1 MNKSQKPKV
10 SRLAKKITLSFLT
23 ACLLLLLSFSAY
35 AYILTTLNSETTVRE
50 RINSV
55 GHLTS
60 GLTRDFVTEK
70 TSSLKRFSENTQIYS
85 FISALRGMG
94 SEAFSESNFSG
105 IASAINSLSSFDA
118 DVSAPWIMLSDSG
131 YVYSSNGRRP
141 FNIDY
146 DIRSQS
152 WYKKLSSEASE
163 TTYPGATFVYQS
175 MFTPDQEVFS
185 IFEPIFDNGNLVAYC
200 GIEVPVSTLTYLM
213 DNYIS
218 DSASFPI
225 ISSSGAVLYAPTNN
239 ENFNKRYNVDF
250 PPISGLVYRT
260 ASYDQGAF
268 SFKAD
273 EKNTIHYYLDSTSV
287 SGWDIIVIFDTTA
300 IDGDAISIMLQQISV
315 LALMGIIFFI
325 AVHSVISR
333 KLLPVSAINEIAEK
347 FSAGEFDVH
356 PDIGKTEKRGELPD
370 ILRNL
375 TKTSKI
381 ITENQTKLTNAS
393 SVDVETLLPNR
404 AMLLTSIDERIED
417 ISVSGDDRK
426 FAVLF
431 ADIDNFRWL
440 NETFGHRFGDAAL
453 RAYAKHLNEEVGA
466 LGEVFRY
473 SGDEFIV
480 IVPFEGIEAVKLLT
494 ESIRAAFGNPL
505 RVEETNIYFRFSVGI
520 SLYPDDAKTADDLL
534 RKADAAMHT
543 AKENGKNCTVYT
555 PKDAPGTPPRKA
567 YIAQA
572 LTSALTHREMYLKF
586 QPIVPIKSGGIYGF
600 EALLR
605 WQSKDFGN
613 IPPSDFINIA
623 EESGEIVQLGMWIF
637 ENACRFVQT
646 AKNLTGKEI
655 TVSVNVSPTQLK
667 QTGYLNHIRNVLDI
681 SHINPSNIL
690 IEITEG
696 VLSSFVGEHQEIVN
710 SIMDMGITIALDD
723 FGTGYSSLSNLKNLP
738 VKVLKIDKSFIDTA
752 GEERSDAVTDSLID
766 LVHTLGII
774 TIAEGVETVEQ
785 FEKLR
790 DMKCDYMQGYIM
802 SKPLNENEAIEFINT
817 FESGEQMTEEIIK
830 QKTTQKSEVRGQK
843 SE

>member
-1 MNKSQKPKV
+1 
-10 SRLAKKITLSFLT
+10 
-23 ACLLLLLSFSAY
+23 
-35 AYILTTLNSETTVRE
+35 
-50 RINSV
+50 
-55 GHLTS
+55 
-60 GLTRDFVTEK
+60 
-70 TSSLKRFSENTQIYS
+70 
-85 FISALRGMG
+85 MG
-94 SEAFSESNFSG
+94 SEAFSDSDFSG
-105 IASAINSLSSFDA
+105 IAAAVNSLSSFDA

-141 FNIDY
+141 YNIEY
-146 DIRSQS
+146 DIRGQS
-152 WYKKLSSEASE
+152 WYKKLTASGML
-163 TTYPGATFVYQS
+163 TTGATFSYDS
-175 MFTPDQEVFS
+175 MFTPGEQVFS
-185 IFEPIFDNGNLVAYC
+185 IFKPIYDNGNLVAYC
-200 GIEVPVSTLTYLM
+200 GIEVPTKSLTGLM

-225 ISSSGAVLYAPTNN
+225 ISSSGAVIYAPTNN
-239 ENFNKRYNVDF
+239 ENFNKKYNVDF
-250 PPISGLVYRT
+250 PPVSGLVYRT
-260 ASYDQGAF
+260 ASYDQGAA
-268 SFKAD
+268 SFEYD
-273 EKNTIHYYLDSTSV
+273 DKNTLHYYLDSTSV

-300 IDGDAISIMLQQISV
+300 IDGDAINVVIQQISV
-315 LALMGIIFFI
+315 LTLMAIIFFI
-325 AVHSVISR
+325 AVNSLFRR
-333 KLLPVSAINEIAEK
+333 KLLPLSAIVDTAAK
-347 FSAGEFDVH
+347 FSEGDFDVH
-356 PDIGKTEKRGELPD
+356 PDLSKTEKRGELPE
-370 ILRNL
+370 ILTNL

-381 ITENQTKLTNAS
+381 ITENELKLQNAS
-393 SVDVETLLPNR
+393 CIDIETLLPNR
-404 AMLLTSIDERIED
+404 AMLLSDMEERIET
-417 ISVSGDDRK
+417 ISGTGSGEK

-453 RAYAKHLNEEVGA
+453 RAFAKRLSEEVGSV
-466 LGEVFRY
+466 GNVYRY

-480 IVPFEGIEAVKLLT
+480 LIPFESIESVKLLT
-494 ESIRAAFGNPL
+494 ESIRAAFSNPL
-505 RVEETNIYFRFSVGI
+505 RVEETDIYFRFSVGVA
-520 SLYPDDAKTADDLL
+520 LYPDDEKMTDDLL

-586 QPIVPIKSGGIYGF
+586 QPIVPMKTGGIYGF

-646 AKNLTGKEI
+646 AKNLTGKDI
-655 TVSVNVSPTQLK
+655 TVSVNVSPTQLMQK
-667 QTGYLNHIRNVLDI
+667 GYLHHIKNVLDI
-681 SHINPSNIL
+681 SSINPSHIF

-696 VLSSFVGEHQEIVN
+696 VLSSFVGEHKGIVEA
-710 SIMDMGITIALDD
+710 IIDMGISIALDD

-738 VKVLKIDKSFIDTA
+738 VKCLKIDKSFIDTA
-752 GEERSDAVTDSLID
+752 GEARSDAVTDSLID

-790 DMKCDYMQGYIM
+790 DMNCDYMQGYLM
-802 SKPLNENEAIEFINT
+802 SKPLTENEAVEFINR
-817 FESGEQMTEEIIK
+817 FESGEILTEEIIK
-830 QKTTQKSEVRGQK
+830 QQTEARGQK
-843 SE
+843 TEQRTEDRIQNTEYRVQNTDKERADFA